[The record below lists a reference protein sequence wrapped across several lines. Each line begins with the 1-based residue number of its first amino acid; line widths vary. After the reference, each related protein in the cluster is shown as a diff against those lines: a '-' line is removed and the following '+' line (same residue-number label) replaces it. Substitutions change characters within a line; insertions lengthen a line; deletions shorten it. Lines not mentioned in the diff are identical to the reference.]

1 MDLRDIKEFIKDS
14 LKYLIVIA
22 TVFFIAL
29 FVISFEQVVGP
40 SMKGTLD
47 AGDVTIVN
55 KLVYKFRTIKRNE
68 IVSINQKDKI
78 MVKRVIGLPGEH
90 IEYKDNKLYVNG
102 SLVLENNISVET
114 KDFKLE
120 DIGYETIPKDMYFVL
135 GDNRTN
141 SSDSREF
148 GLVKKDEIIGK
159 IVMRLYP
166 FSKIK
171 FY

>member
-29 FVISFEQVVGP
+29 FVVSFEQVIGP

-159 IVMRLYP
+159 IVMRVYP

>member
-14 LKYLIVIA
+14 LNYLIVIA
-22 TVFFIAL
+22 IVFFIAL
-29 FVISFEQVVGP
+29 FVVSFEQVIGP

-55 KLVYKFRTIKRNE
+55 KLIYKLRTIKRNE

>member
-22 TVFFIAL
+22 IVFFIAL
-29 FVISFEQVVGP
+29 FVVSFEQVIGP
-40 SMKGTLD
+40 SMKGTLG

>member
-1 MDLRDIKEFIKDS
+1 MDLRDVKEFIKDS
-14 LKYLIVIA
+14 LKYLIVVAI
-22 TVFFIAL
+22 VFFIAL

>member
-22 TVFFIAL
+22 IVFFIAL
-29 FVISFEQVVGP
+29 FVVSFEQVIGP

-55 KLVYKFRTIKRNE
+55 KLVYKLRTIKRNE

-141 SSDSREF
+141 SSDSRGF

>member
-29 FVISFEQVVGP
+29 FVVSFEQVIGP
-40 SMKGTLD
+40 SMEGTLD

-102 SLVLENNISVET
+102 SLVLENNISLET

>member
-1 MDLRDIKEFIKDS
+1 MDLRDISEFIKDS
-14 LKYLIVIA
+14 LKYLIVIVI
-22 TVFFIAL
+22 VFLIAL

-47 AGDVTIVN
+47 AGDVTVVN
-55 KLVYKFRTIKRNE
+55 KIAYKFRNIKRNE
-68 IVSINQKDKI
+68 IISINQKDKI

-102 SLVLENNISVET
+102 TIVLEDDISVET

-120 DIGYETIPKDMYFVL
+120 DIGYEKIPKDMYFVL
-135 GDNRTN
+135 GDNRIN

-148 GLVKKDEIIGK
+148 GLVKKDEVVGK

-166 FSKIK
+166 FNKIK

>member
-1 MDLRDIKEFIKDS
+1 MDLRDVKEFIKDS
-14 LKYLIVIA
+14 LKYLIVVAI
-22 TVFFIAL
+22 VFFIAL
-29 FVISFEQVVGP
+29 FVVSFEQVVGP

-55 KLVYKFRTIKRNE
+55 KLVYKLRTIKRNE

-90 IEYKDNKLYVNG
+90 IEYKENKLYVNG

>member
-29 FVISFEQVVGP
+29 FVVSFEQVIGP
-40 SMKGTLD
+40 SMEGTLD
-47 AGDVTIVN
+47 AGDVTIVS

-68 IVSINQKDKI
+68 IISINQKDKI

>member
-29 FVISFEQVVGP
+29 FVVSFEQVVGP
-40 SMKGTLD
+40 SMKGTLN

-102 SLVLENNISVET
+102 SLVLENNIFVET

>member
-14 LKYLIVIA
+14 LKYLVVIA
-22 TVFFIAL
+22 IVFFIAL

-55 KLVYKFRTIKRNE
+55 KLVYKLRNIKRNE

-120 DIGYETIPKDMYFVL
+120 DVGYETIPKDMYFVL

>member
-1 MDLRDIKEFIKDS
+1 MDLRDVKEFIKDS
-14 LKYLIVIA
+14 LKYLIVVAI
-22 TVFFIAL
+22 VFFIAL
-29 FVISFEQVVGP
+29 FVVSFEQVVGP

-55 KLVYKFRTIKRNE
+55 KLVYKLRTIKRNE

-78 MVKRVIGLPGEH
+78 MVKRVIGLPEEH

-159 IVMRLYP
+159 IVMRVYP

>member
-14 LKYLIVIA
+14 LKYLIAIA

-29 FVISFEQVVGP
+29 FVVSFEQVIGP

>member
-1 MDLRDIKEFIKDS
+1 M
-14 LKYLIVIA
+14 
-22 TVFFIAL
+22 
-29 FVISFEQVVGP
+29 
-40 SMKGTLD
+40 
-47 AGDVTIVN
+47 
-55 KLVYKFRTIKRNE
+55 
-68 IVSINQKDKI
+68 
-78 MVKRVIGLPGEH
+78 
-90 IEYKDNKLYVNG
+90 NG

-114 KDFKLE
+114 KNFKLE

-159 IVMRLYP
+159 IVMRVYP

>member
-14 LKYLIVIA
+14 LKYLIVVA

-29 FVISFEQVVGP
+29 FVVSFEQVIGS
-40 SMKGTLD
+40 SMKGTLN

>member
-14 LKYLIVIA
+14 LKYLVVIA
-22 TVFFIAL
+22 IVFFIAL
-29 FVISFEQVVGP
+29 FVVSFEQVIGP

-135 GDNRTN
+135 GDNRNN

>member
-22 TVFFIAL
+22 IVFFIAL

-114 KDFKLE
+114 KNFKLE

-159 IVMRLYP
+159 IVMRVYP

>member
-29 FVISFEQVVGP
+29 FVVSFEQVIGP
-40 SMKGTLD
+40 SMEGTLN

-55 KLVYKFRTIKRNE
+55 KLVYKFRIIKRNE

>member
-29 FVISFEQVVGP
+29 FVVSFEQVIGP
-40 SMKGTLD
+40 SMEGTLN

-141 SSDSREF
+141 SNDSREF

>member
-22 TVFFIAL
+22 IVFLIAL
-29 FVISFEQVVGP
+29 FVVSFEQVIGP

>member
-22 TVFFIAL
+22 IVFFIAL
-29 FVISFEQVVGP
+29 FVVSFEQVVGP

-102 SLVLENNISVET
+102 SLILENNISVET

-135 GDNRTN
+135 GDNRNN

>member
-22 TVFFIAL
+22 IVFFIAL
-29 FVISFEQVVGP
+29 FVVSFEQVIGP

-55 KLVYKFRTIKRNE
+55 KLVYKLRTIKRNE

-78 MVKRVIGLPGEH
+78 MVKRVIGLPAEH

>member
-22 TVFFIAL
+22 IVFFIAL

-55 KLVYKFRTIKRNE
+55 KLVYKLRTIKRNE

-159 IVMRLYP
+159 IVMRVYP

>member
-22 TVFFIAL
+22 IVFFIAL
-29 FVISFEQVVGP
+29 FVVSFEQVIGP

-55 KLVYKFRTIKRNE
+55 KLIYKLRTIKRNE

-135 GDNRTN
+135 GDNRNN

>member
-55 KLVYKFRTIKRNE
+55 KLVYKLRTIKRNE

-90 IEYKDNKLYVNG
+90 IEYKENKLYVNG

-114 KDFKLE
+114 KNFKLE

-159 IVMRLYP
+159 IVMRVYP

>member
-22 TVFFIAL
+22 IVFFIAL
-29 FVISFEQVVGP
+29 FVVSFEQVIGP

-102 SLVLENNISVET
+102 SLILENNISVET

>member
-14 LKYLIVIA
+14 LNYLIVIA
-22 TVFFIAL
+22 IVFFIAL
-29 FVISFEQVVGP
+29 FVVSFEQVIGP
-40 SMKGTLD
+40 SMKGTLN